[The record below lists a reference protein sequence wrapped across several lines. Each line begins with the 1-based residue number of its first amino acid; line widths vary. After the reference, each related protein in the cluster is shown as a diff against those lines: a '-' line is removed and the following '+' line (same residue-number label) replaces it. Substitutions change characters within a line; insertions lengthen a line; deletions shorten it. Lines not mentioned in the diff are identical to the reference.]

1 MKQINLIY
9 LLGAGRSGTT
19 VIATILGNHDQITT
33 LGEMHQFYEH
43 IIDNKVCSCGKQ
55 LEECTFWASILKQFP
70 DEIFKNLDEIQNLS
84 TKLESHSSVLLYLF
98 GLSNTTKLNSYNLYQ
113 EKIFTEIQNKVK
125 TTYLLDSAK
134 YIGRNLSL
142 RKNKS
147 INLKTIYV
155 VRDVR
160 GVINS
165 FSKNVQSSRNPLST
179 IMYYLIINFASE
191 IVYRFTSKKRMI
203 KVNYENFINP
213 STFEIDRI
221 AKFLNLE
228 LNELKNKIKS
238 SEDFEIG
245 HIIGGNRLKSNKHV
259 KIKADNEWKT
269 KQSRALKSIYYL
281 LCFPFMLLN
290 KYKF

>member
-1 MKQINLIY
+1 M
-9 LLGAGRSGTT
+9 
-19 VIATILGNHDQITT
+19 
-33 LGEMHQFYEH
+33 
-43 IIDNKVCSCGKQ
+43 
-55 LEECTFWASILKQFP
+55 
-70 DEIFKNLDEIQNLS
+70 DEIQNLS

-191 IVYRFTSKKRMI
+191 IVYRFRI
-203 KVNYENFINP
+203 K
-213 STFEIDRI
+213 
-221 AKFLNLE
+221 
-228 LNELKNKIKS
+228 
-238 SEDFEIG
+238 
-245 HIIGGNRLKSNKHV
+245 
-259 KIKADNEWKT
+259 
-269 KQSRALKSIYYL
+269 
-281 LCFPFMLLN
+281 
-290 KYKF
+290 